1 MIEDIRKVQ
10 KEIEDLEFGLQPALE
25 ESAMKLAET
34 RPELVPVFLT
44 RYCLSNAQMNLE
56 EWWKLGESLITKYND
71 GYVQD
76 EKGNARELGYP
87 KPWLREEL
95 KKNPGKFT
103 VKDKPKKDKEL

>member
-1 MIEDIRKVQ
+1 MMPHVRRPRLSVDEKAS
-10 KEIEDLEFGLQPALE
+10 LW
-25 ESAMKLAET
+25 T
-34 RPELVPVFLT
+34 R
-44 RYCLSNAQMNLE
+44 
-56 EWWKLGESLITKYND
+56 WKLGESLITKYND